1 MNKNLLR
8 SIMVLHDDTN
18 AKLADYLGITQNR
31 LSAKM
36 NEWNG
41 AEFTQSEIRKI
52 KERYD
57 LDAEKV
63 MEIFFV
69 Q

>member
-18 AKLADYLGITQNR
+18 AKLADYLGITPNR

-52 KERYD
+52 KERYE
-57 LDAEKV
+57 LDAEKIN
-63 MEIFFV
+63 EIFFA
-69 Q
+69 

>member
-8 SIMVLHDDTN
+8 SIMVLHEDTN
-18 AKLADYLGITQNR
+18 GSLADYLNITQNR

-52 KERYD
+52 KERYS
-57 LDAEKV
+57 LTPEQV
-63 MEIFFV
+63 NQIFFA
-69 Q
+69 

>member
-31 LSAKM
+31 LSAKI

-52 KERYD
+52 KERYE
-57 LDAEKV
+57 LDAEKINK
-63 MEIFFV
+63 IFFA
-69 Q
+69 

>member
-8 SIMVLHDDTN
+8 SIMVLHEDTN
-18 AKLADYLGITQNR
+18 GSLADYLNITQNR

-52 KERYD
+52 KERYSLTPEQVD
-57 LDAEKV
+57 Q
-63 MEIFFV
+63 IFFA
-69 Q
+69 

>member
-41 AEFTQSEIRKI
+41 AEFTQSEICKI
-52 KERYD
+52 KERYE
-57 LDAEKV
+57 LDAEKIN
-63 MEIFFV
+63 EIFFA
-69 Q
+69 

>member
-52 KERYD
+52 KERYE
-57 LDAEKV
+57 LDAEKIN
-63 MEIFFV
+63 EIFFA
-69 Q
+69 

>member
-1 MNKNLLR
+1 MNKNMLR

-52 KERYD
+52 KERYE
-57 LDAEKV
+57 LDAEKIN
-63 MEIFFV
+63 EIFFA
-69 Q
+69 